1 MASGIKILLIRFSS
15 IGDIVLTS
23 PIIRCID
30 KQTDFEIHALTK
42 HQNKEI
48 FSNNPRVS
56 KVYSFKDSTNEI
68 LKNLISEGYDYVID
82 LQKNLR
88 SVKLRKKLAVKSYSF
103 PKVNIDKWIIVNFG
117 INTLPKLHVVDRYF
131 KAAEPLGIKNDN
143 KGLEYYI
150 PADDEIIPESIDI
163 NLKEGF
169 VAFVIGGQH
178 TTKILPAEKVADII
192 SKLKLPAV
200 LIGGSDDYNRGEDI
214 IKLLPNM
221 GVLNLCGKFNL
232 NQSAS
237 LIKSSSIVMTND
249 TGLMHIAAA
258 FEKPVVSFWGNTIPE
273 FGMYPYLPSNDNLS
287 FIAEIKNLR
296 CRPCSK
302 IGHKKCPKKHFKC
315 MKNQDVAS
323 IIEAT
328 NRLIIQEK

>member
-1 MASGIKILLIRFSS
+1 
-15 IGDIVLTS
+15 
-23 PIIRCID
+23 
-30 KQTDFEIHALTK
+30 
-42 HQNKEI
+42 
-48 FSNNPRVS
+48 
-56 KVYSFKDSTNEI
+56 
-68 LKNLISEGYDYVID
+68 
-82 LQKNLR
+82 
-88 SVKLRKKLAVKSYSF
+88 
-103 PKVNIDKWIIVNFG
+103 
-117 INTLPKLHVVDRYF
+117 
-131 KAAEPLGIKNDN
+131 
-143 KGLEYYI
+143 
-150 PADDEIIPESIDI
+150 
-163 NLKEGF
+163 
-169 VAFVIGGQH
+169 
-178 TTKILPAEKVADII
+178 
-192 SKLKLPAV
+192 
-200 LIGGSDDYNRGEDI
+200 
-214 IKLLPNM
+214 M